1 MTPQQRQNIQHS
13 HHLTSA
19 VILLLLIVFIGIFGY
34 MFLEGYSFL
43 DAIYMTVITVATVG
57 YREVHEL
64 SQTGKIFTIFLIISS
79 MGIFAYAVSN
89 IAIYAVEG
97 IFANYFRENKLK
109 RMIKKMEDHV
119 IVCGFGR
126 NGKEAALTLA
136 EENQK
141 FIIIEQ
147 KEQVASSIAEHYPD
161 FVYIIGDATNE
172 EVLLQAGVK
181 KAKAIITTLPIDA
194 DNIYIILTAREFNP
208 GIKIISRASEEHADG
223 RLVRAGADK
232 VIMPDKIGGQ
242 RMAKLVTQPDT
253 IEFLE
258 YIILQT
264 GSEINLTEIPC
275 GNIEN
280 CDLTRTIGDLDLRR
294 QIGINIIGIKT
305 KEGSYIFN
313 PTPDLRV
320 KQTDKLFVL
329 GTKDQIK
336 NFKLFL
342 EGQLNFD
349 DENS

>member
-1 MTPQQRQNIQHS
+1 MMNPANKQNLRHS

-19 VILLLLIVFIGIFGY
+19 IVLMLLVIVTGVLGY
-34 MFLEGYSFL
+34 MYIEGYSFL
-43 DAIYMTVITVATVG
+43 DALYMTIITVATVG

-64 SQTGKIFTIFLIISS
+64 TDSGKIFTIFLIISS
-79 MGIFAYAVSN
+79 LGIFAYAVSN

-97 IFANYFRENKLK
+97 IFANYFKENKIK

-136 EENQK
+136 EENKK

-147 KEQVASSIAEHYPD
+147 KENVAHFISEHYPD
-161 FVYIIGDATNE
+161 YVYIVGDATQE

-194 DNIYIILTAREFNP
+194 DNIYIILTAREYNP
-208 GIKIISRASEEHADG
+208 DIKIITRASDEHSPVK
-223 RLVRAGADK
+223 LLRAGADK

-258 YIILQT
+258 YIILQS
-264 GSEINLTEIPC
+264 GNEISLTEIPC
-275 GNIEN
+275 DNIESCN
-280 CDLTRTIGDLDLRR
+280 LSKTIGELDVRR
-294 QIGINIIGIKT
+294 ELGINIIGIKT

-320 KQTDKLFVL
+320 KDSDKLFVL
-329 GTKDQIK
+329 GTKEQIIK
-336 NFKLFL
+336 FKQFL
-342 EGQLNFD
+342 RGELVF
-349 DENS
+349 

>member
-1 MTPQQRQNIQHS
+1 MNTSFKKTNIQHS

-19 VILLLLIVFIGIFGY
+19 LILMVLIVVVGVLGY
-34 MFLEGYSFL
+34 IYIEDYPFV
-43 DAIYMTVITVATVG
+43 DALYMTIITVATVG
-57 YREVHEL
+57 YGEVHKL
-64 SQTGKIFTIFLIISS
+64 SDPGKIFTIFLIVSS
-79 MGIFAYAVSN
+79 LGIFAYSVSN

-126 NGKEAALTLA
+126 NGREVALNLA

-147 KEQVASSIAEHYPD
+147 KESVGNFITEHFPD
-161 FVYIIGDATNE
+161 YIYTIGDATQE

-208 GIKIISRASEEHADG
+208 DIKIISRASEEHADG
-223 RLVRAGADK
+223 RLIRAGADK

-258 YIILQT
+258 YIILQS
-264 GSEINLTEIPC
+264 GNEISLTEVPC
-275 GNIEN
+275 ENIDK
-280 CDLTRTIGDLDLRR
+280 CHLSKTIGELDVRKA
-294 QIGINIIGIKT
+294 IGINIIGIKT

-320 KQTDKLFVL
+320 KSTDKLFVL
-329 GTKDQIK
+329 GTREQIE
-336 NFKLFL
+336 NFKIFL
-342 EGQLNFD
+342 ND
-349 DENS
+349 NR